1 MKLYSS
7 LLFLFFLSFGLQN
20 SAAQTLTFKTSS
32 VSITEKNERGKWNE
46 WSDFVKADLVISID
60 AKKNRIVVNSPEIQV
75 FTILAYGEKT
85 EDETTRIVPFECI
98 DNNGSKATVF
108 VITKKK
114 ESNRMQFYIN
124 YSEVKFV
131 YNIYNPK

>member
-1 MKLYSS
+1 MEWMVWFCKSR
-7 LLFLFFLSFGLQN
+7 FGHYHRC
-20 SAAQTLTFKTSS
+20 
-32 VSITEKNERGKWNE
+32 EKNR
-46 WSDFVKADLVISID
+46 V
-60 AKKNRIVVNSPEIQV
+60 VVNSPEIQV

-85 EDETTRIVPFECI
+85 EDDTTKIVPFECI
-98 DNNGSKATVF
+98 DNNGSKATIF